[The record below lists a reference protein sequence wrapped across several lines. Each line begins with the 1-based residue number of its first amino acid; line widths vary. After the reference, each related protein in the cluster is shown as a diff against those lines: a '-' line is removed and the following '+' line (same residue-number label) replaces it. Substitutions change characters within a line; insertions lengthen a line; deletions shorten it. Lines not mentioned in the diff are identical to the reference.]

1 MYLQIFSKLISE
13 SLLSLYPIFV
23 KYINLP
29 IGIQIWSRFFTYF
42 IVSCLFINGSFII
55 KNIFSTSG
63 LLLSLTTILHVYSSY
78 RGFQILE
85 SGIAYM
91 LFYTYP
97 LMILLLS
104 GEKIHSIFIFALL
117 GVILLSQE
125 KIESYENKKTGTDKE
140 NTNEKDE
147 KNGNDVFKKREVKEN
162 FKYEGVLMILLAA
175 FTEALIYF
183 IVRNIK
189 TNNHWNHLFISYGL
203 GALLM
208 SFYFFKDIQNI
219 NISTTINVSMLI
231 NLVLGLFGYLTRFY
245 AITNLNV
252 QLYSSLSYFGV
263 LMAFIYGILINKDI
277 ITVKKILGSILIIL
291 PNIYLLF

>member
-1 MYLQIFSKLISE
+1 MYLQIFSKLLSE
-13 SLLSLYPIFV
+13 SLLSVYPIFV

-29 IGIQIWSRFFTYF
+29 IGIQLWSRFFTYF
-42 IVSCLFINGSFII
+42 IVSGLFINWSFII
-55 KNIFSTSG
+55 KNFFSING
-63 LLLSLTTILHVYSSY
+63 LLLSLTTMLHVYSSY

-85 SGIAYM
+85 SGIAYV

-104 GEKIHSIFIFALL
+104 GEKIHYVFIFALL

-125 KIESYENKKTGTDKE
+125 KVEDGEDDKKEGEDDKKE
-140 NTNEKDE
+140 
-147 KNGNDVFKKREVKEN
+147 GDVFKKKEVEQN
-162 FKYEGVLMILLAA
+162 FKYEGIVMILIAA

-183 IVRNIK
+183 IVRNVK

-203 GALLM
+203 GALLL
-208 SFYFFKDIQNI
+208 SFYFFKEIQNI
-219 NISTTINVSMLI
+219 NISTTINVSMVI
-231 NLVLGLFGYLTRFY
+231 NLVLGLVGYLTRFY

-263 LMAFIYGILINKDI
+263 FMAFVYGILINKDI
-277 ITVKKILGSILIIL
+277 ITVKKILGSILIIF
-291 PNIYLLF
+291 PNIYLLFA

>member
-1 MYLQIFSKLISE
+1 MYLQIFSKLLSE

-29 IGIQIWSRFFTYF
+29 IGIQIWSRFFTYL

-63 LLLSLTTILHVYSSY
+63 LLLSLVTMLHVYSSY

-85 SGIAYM
+85 SGIAYV

-104 GEKIHSIFIFALL
+104 GEKIHYVFIFALL

-125 KIESYENKKTGTDKE
+125 KIENYEDKE
-140 NTNEKDE
+140 TRTDKDE
-147 KNGNDVFKKREVKEN
+147 KNGNDIFKKKEVKEN

-189 TNNHWNHLFISYGL
+189 TDNHWNHLFISYGL
-203 GALLM
+203 GALLL

-219 NISTTINVSMLI
+219 KISTTINVSMLI
-231 NLVLGLFGYLTRFY
+231 NLVLGLVGYLTRFY

-291 PNIYLLF
+291 PNIYLLFV

>member
-1 MYLQIFSKLISE
+1 MYLQIFSKLLSE
-13 SLLSLYPIFV
+13 SLLILYPIFV

-55 KNIFSTSG
+55 KNIFSING
-63 LLLSLTTILHVYSSY
+63 LLLSLVTMLHVYSSY

-85 SGIAYM
+85 SGIAYV

-104 GEKIHSIFIFALL
+104 GEKIHYVFIFALL

-125 KIESYENKKTGTDKE
+125 KVDDNKNEGEDNKNEGEDKKE
-140 NTNEKDE
+140 
-147 KNGNDVFKKREVKEN
+147 GDVFKKKEVEQN
-162 FKYEGVLMILLAA
+162 FKYEGVLMILIAA

-219 NISTTINVSMLI
+219 KMSTTINISMLI
-231 NLVLGLFGYLTRFY
+231 NLVLGLVGYLTRFY

-277 ITVKKILGSILIIL
+277 ITLKKILGSILIIF
-291 PNIYLLF
+291 PNIYLLFA

>member
-1 MYLQIFSKLISE
+1 MYLQIFSKLLSE

-55 KNIFSTSG
+55 KNIFSING
-63 LLLSLTTILHVYSSY
+63 LLLSLVTMLHVYSSY

-85 SGIAYM
+85 SGIAYV

-104 GEKIHSIFIFALL
+104 GEKIHYVFIFALL

-125 KIESYENKKTGTDKE
+125 KVDDNKNEGEDNKKEGEDNKKE
-140 NTNEKDE
+140 GDI
-147 KNGNDVFKKREVKEN
+147 FKKKEVEQN

-219 NISTTINVSMLI
+219 KMSTTINISMLI
-231 NLVLGLFGYLTRFY
+231 NLVLGLVGYLTRFY

-277 ITVKKILGSILIIL
+277 ITLKKILGSILIIL
-291 PNIYLLF
+291 PNIYLLFT

>member
-1 MYLQIFSKLISE
+1 MYLQIFSKLLSE
-13 SLLSLYPIFV
+13 SLLSVYPIFV

-29 IGIQIWSRFFTYF
+29 IGIQLWSRFFTYF
-42 IVSCLFINGSFII
+42 IISGLFINWSFII
-55 KNIFSTSG
+55 KNFFSTNG
-63 LLLSLTTILHVYSSY
+63 LLLSLTTMLHVYSSY

-85 SGIAYM
+85 SGIAYV

-104 GEKIHSIFIFALL
+104 GEKIHYVFIFALL

-125 KIESYENKKTGTDKE
+125 KVDDNKKEGEDDKKE
-140 NTNEKDE
+140 
-147 KNGNDVFKKREVKEN
+147 GDVFKKKEVEQN
-162 FKYEGVLMILLAA
+162 FKYEGIVMILIAA

-183 IVRNIK
+183 IVRNVK

-203 GALLM
+203 GALLL

-219 NISTTINVSMLI
+219 NISTTINVSMVI
-231 NLVLGLFGYLTRFY
+231 NLVLGLVGYLTRFY

-263 LMAFIYGILINKDI
+263 FMAFVYGILINKDI
-277 ITVKKILGSILIIL
+277 ITLKKILGSILIIF
-291 PNIYLLF
+291 PNIYLLFA

>member
-1 MYLQIFSKLISE
+1 MYLQIFSKLLSE

-29 IGIQIWSRFFTYF
+29 IGIQIWSRFFTYL

-63 LLLSLTTILHVYSSY
+63 LLLSLVTMLHVYSSY

-85 SGIAYM
+85 SGIAYV

-104 GEKIHSIFIFALL
+104 GEKIHYVFIFALL

-125 KIESYENKKTGTDKE
+125 KIENYEDKE
-140 NTNEKDE
+140 TRTDKDE
-147 KNGNDVFKKREVKEN
+147 KNGNDIFKKKEVKEN

-189 TNNHWNHLFISYGL
+189 TDNHWNHLFISYGL
-203 GALLM
+203 GALLL

-219 NISTTINVSMLI
+219 KISTTINVSMLI
-231 NLVLGLFGYLTRFY
+231 NLVLGLVGYLTRFY

-291 PNIYLLF
+291 PNIYLLCV

>member
-1 MYLQIFSKLISE
+1 MYLQIFSKLLSE

-55 KNIFSTSG
+55 KNIFSING
-63 LLLSLTTILHVYSSY
+63 LLLSLVTMLHVYSSY

-85 SGIAYM
+85 SGIAYV

-104 GEKIHSIFIFALL
+104 GEKIHYVFIFALL

-125 KIESYENKKTGTDKE
+125 KVDDNKNEGEDNKNEGEDKKE
-140 NTNEKDE
+140 
-147 KNGNDVFKKREVKEN
+147 GDVFKKKEVEQN
-162 FKYEGVLMILLAA
+162 FKYEGIVMILIAA

-183 IVRNIK
+183 IVRNVK

-219 NISTTINVSMLI
+219 KMSTTINISMLI
-231 NLVLGLFGYLTRFY
+231 NLVLGLVGYLTRFY

-277 ITVKKILGSILIIL
+277 ITLKKILGSILIIF
-291 PNIYLLF
+291 PNIYLLFA

>member
-1 MYLQIFSKLISE
+1 MYLQIFSKLLSE

-85 SGIAYM
+85 SGIAYV

-104 GEKIHSIFIFALL
+104 GEKIHSVFIFALL

-125 KIESYENKKTGTDKE
+125 KIDDSKDDNKDG
-140 NTNEKDE
+140 

-208 SFYFFKDIQNI
+208 SFYFFKEIQNI

-277 ITVKKILGSILIIL
+277 ITVQKILGSILIIL

>member
-1 MYLQIFSKLISE
+1 
-13 SLLSLYPIFV
+13 
-23 KYINLP
+23 
-29 IGIQIWSRFFTYF
+29 
-42 IVSCLFINGSFII
+42 
-55 KNIFSTSG
+55 
-63 LLLSLTTILHVYSSY
+63 
-78 RGFQILE
+78 
-85 SGIAYM
+85 
-91 LFYTYP
+91 
-97 LMILLLS
+97 MILLLS
-104 GEKIHSIFIFALL
+104 GEKIHYVFIFALL

-125 KIESYENKKTGTDKE
+125 KIDDSKDDSKDDEDDKE
-140 NTNEKDE
+140 TRN
-147 KNGNDVFKKREVKEN
+147 VFKKKEVKEN

-231 NLVLGLFGYLTRFY
+231 NLVLGLFGYLMRFY